1 MVLHLYV
8 GQLLGCFD
16 KTIILSIIM
25 WQKMADERLVL
36 FRKELYLGQQF
47 RLKWKVSVS
56 VTKKQ
61 QSW

>member
-1 MVLHLYV
+1 M

-25 WQKMADERLVL
+25 WQKIAEERLVL
-36 FRKELYLGQQF
+36 FRKELYLSKQF

>member
-8 GQLLGCFD
+8 GQLLGCYD
-16 KTIILSIIM
+16 KTKILSIIM
-25 WQKMADERLVL
+25 WQKMAKGRLAL
-36 FRKELYLGQQF
+36 FRKELYLSQQF
-47 RLKWKVSVS
+47 RLKWKVSVN